1 MPSVDAPLTLAF
13 AGVLIFVVGW
23 LLSRAAAVRALRG
36 IRFERDSA
44 AQRASNLENQ
54 VKELGLEL
62 GAAKSDQKHYENER
76 DAARVDLETLRAEL
90 KQLNIDYAKLLAQ
103 SEERLKAADDKLRL
117 LSNAEAML
125 TVEFESLA
133 DRIFNQKEK
142 QFVDTNKESIST
154 LLKPIESKISEFK
167 TRVDRLYEE
176 ENRDRASLRAEIV
189 YDLRVEGT
197 NNDGE
202 RHRPD
207 VIIRLPQKRAVVIDS
222 KVPLL
227 AYGRWHEAASDEERR
242 QYLGEH
248 IDAIRDHIKKLSAKS
263 YQDLIGVN
271 SLDLVLM
278 FIPIE
283 SAYSLTLDHDPS
295 LLRDAFSKK
304 IMIVSPRTLALF
316 SESLTEIGIRLA
328 QAQTAYETSRRR
340 LMRGTHG
347 PIDGAQVIETSSFS
361 DLLGVSIKE
370 RRADN
375 APSNHS

>member
-1 MPSVDAPLTLAF
+1 MGSIGNMAMPSVDAPLTLAF

-176 ENRDRASLRAEIV
+176 ENRDRASLRAEI
-189 YDLRVEGT
+189 
-197 NNDGE
+197 
-202 RHRPD
+202 
-207 VIIRLPQKRAVVIDS
+207 
-222 KVPLL
+222 
-227 AYGRWHEAASDEERR
+227 
-242 QYLGEH
+242 
-248 IDAIRDHIKKLSAKS
+248 
-263 YQDLIGVN
+263 
-271 SLDLVLM
+271 
-278 FIPIE
+278 
-283 SAYSLTLDHDPS
+283 
-295 LLRDAFSKK
+295 
-304 IMIVSPRTLALF
+304 
-316 SESLTEIGIRLA
+316 
-328 QAQTAYETSRRR
+328 
-340 LMRGTHG
+340 
-347 PIDGAQVIETSSFS
+347 
-361 DLLGVSIKE
+361 
-370 RRADN
+370 
-375 APSNHS
+375 